1 MFGLF
6 CCLDFLVKGRHKDGE
21 KSYYK
26 SNDYAKDPGS
36 KTGYL
41 QRDQYAAELVTS
53 EYENAITQ
61 HLYRLETY
69 LMQHANMERDQYR
82 SQKIA
87 LVSHISDKLNLRPE
101 TFYLSMSI
109 IDRFSSSEYSKIYH
123 QRDYRIIAIAA
134 VNIAVKVEEV
144 TLPKL
149 STLVDLCAQYSTE
162 VLSITS
168 ADILN
173 AEQIILKELD
183 YRVTFPTAYTFLG
196 VYSQKIGINVKSNL
210 YNMATT
216 YLTQV
221 MQMEDIFKSQLPS
234 RVAISVLIYAS
245 ITLRESIACSRL
257 LKLARYQVD
266 LTIMTRL
273 QSALIS
279 SQQAKDVNQAR
290 SKSRKQGP
298 QQNSGCTNSFC
309 ASNPSTEFKSMP
321 DEEILEIAQ
330 ELAEQGPQFI
340 CLSSSGSIA
349 QAVQQEVA
357 AQASSLVEIPPQIPD
372 NVYGIE
378 ALCHCLQLAQ
388 NNQKESIINRMFKDI
403 KSVSDG
409 FIRDSIVHKIDVE
422 VQQLQHLLR
431 QADNSSIIIKV
442 LTILLDKVMLYS
454 NVENTEMSI
463 RADNINSL
471 MIILFMICQLNADS
485 MSGQSYDLT
494 IHVLQVL
501 ARIVVKSHDL
511 SLAFINI
518 IQNQVSSEKLQSHL
532 HQHNYISRSN
542 QEILDEV
549 KLTGRCFMRFITPLQ
564 RFISQRVKEII
575 DLKVVL
581 SADSSSG
588 AVVIN
593 KDEALRNAVM
603 VLGLFH
609 QCWSDKFSELVPFN
623 TENLNQDSMSSNSS
637 GDSRLQIWYNKIVN
651 EYLEIKEDFPHYKA
665 KEGFSFCNHPW
676 ILNVSTKSDILKV
689 ESMVQMRH
697 ELQDSFF
704 RAMFAGVNSP
714 YLIIEVRRDSIV
726 RDAMFQLEPRRKQ
739 DLKKQLKVQFIG
751 EEGVDERGVQKE
763 FFQLIFRELMDP
775 MYGIFER
782 QEDSGLYWFT
792 KSTLLQSHVD
802 KVLLEEV
809 CLIGRLIGL
818 AIYNSV
824 ILDVQFPVALYKKL
838 SGLKPSLDDLL
849 QYDPILGKSME
860 DLLDFKDGDVKDVY
874 DRSFAV
880 DFSVFDQTHQN
891 ELLPN
896 GQSIDLMN
904 DNREQFVQL
913 YVDFIFN
920 KSCDML
926 FQSFADGFWSV
937 CQGSAISLFHPLEM
951 ELLICGTLDLD
962 FNELRKHTQYDGGY
976 AADSPVVSLF
986 WDVAVNLDTEQK
998 KRLLFFTTGTDRVP
1012 VHGFSKLG
1020 FTITKSGP
1028 DSERL
1033 PSSHTCFNVL
1043 LLPEYSS
1050 SDKLKDKLLTALQ
1063 NAEGFGMI

>member
-1 MFGLF
+1 M
-6 CCLDFLVKGRHKDGE
+6 
-21 KSYYK
+21 
-26 SNDYAKDPGS
+26 
-36 KTGYL
+36 
-41 QRDQYAAELVTS
+41 
-53 EYENAITQ
+53 
-61 HLYRLETY
+61 
-69 LMQHANMERDQYR
+69 
-82 SQKIA
+82 
-87 LVSHISDKLNLRPE
+87 
-101 TFYLSMSI
+101 
-109 IDRFSSSEYSKIYH
+109 
-123 QRDYRIIAIAA
+123 AIAA

-144 TLPKL
+144 NLPKL
-149 STLVDLCAQYSTE
+149 STLVDLCTQYSIK
-162 VLSITS
+162 VLSIAS

-196 VYSQKIGINVKSNL
+196 VYSQKIGINEKSSL
-210 YNMATT
+210 YKMATT

-221 MQMEDIFKSQLPS
+221 MQMEDVFKSQLPS
-234 RVAISVLIYAS
+234 KVAISVLIYAS

-257 LKLARYQVD
+257 LKLARYQ
-266 LTIMTRL
+266 
-273 QSALIS
+273 
-279 SQQAKDVNQAR
+279 
-290 SKSRKQGP
+290 
-298 QQNSGCTNSFC
+298 NSGCTNSFC
-309 ASNPSTEFKSMP
+309 ASNPSTEFKSMS
-321 DEEILEIAQ
+321 DDEILEIAQ
-330 ELAEQGPQFI
+330 QLAEQGPQFI

-349 QAVQQEVA
+349 QAVQQENVP
-357 AQASSLVEIPPQIPD
+357 QSSSLVEIPPQIPD
-372 NVYGIE
+372 NVHGIE

-388 NNQKESIINRMFKDI
+388 SNQKESIINRMFKDI
-403 KSVSDG
+403 KSVSDA
-409 FIRDSIVHKIDVE
+409 FIRDSIVHMIDSQ
-422 VQQLQHLLR
+422 VQQLQHLIR

-454 NVENTEMSI
+454 NVENMEMSI
-463 RADNINSL
+463 RADTINSL
-471 MIILFMICQLNADS
+471 LMMLFMICQLNTDS

-501 ARIVVKSHDL
+501 SRIVVKSHDL

-518 IQNQVSSEKLQSHL
+518 IQNQVSSERLQSHL

-549 KLTGRCFMRFITPLQ
+549 RLAGRCFMLFITPLQ

-603 VLGLFH
+603 VLDLFH
-609 QCWSDKFSELVPFN
+609 QCWSDKFFELVP
-623 TENLNQDSMSSNSS
+623 LIIGIDSQDLMNSNNSS
-637 GDSRLQIWYNKIVN
+637 GDSRLQIWYNRNVN

-751 EEGVDERGVQKE
+751 EEGVDEGGVQKE

-792 KSTLLQSHVD
+792 KSTLLQNHVD

-838 SGLKPSLDDLL
+838 SGQKPSLDDLL
-849 QYDPILGKSME
+849 QYDPMLGKSME

-880 DFSVFDQTHQN
+880 DYSVFDQTHQY

-896 GQSIDLMN
+896 GQSIDLTN

-920 KSCDML
+920 KSCEKL

-986 WDVAVNLDTEQK
+986 WDVAINLDTEQK